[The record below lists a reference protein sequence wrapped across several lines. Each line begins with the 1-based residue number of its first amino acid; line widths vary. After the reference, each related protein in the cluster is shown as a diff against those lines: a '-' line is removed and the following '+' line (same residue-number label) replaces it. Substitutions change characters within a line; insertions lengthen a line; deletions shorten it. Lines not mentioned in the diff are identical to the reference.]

1 MSTQQLIPVKD
12 RYAYLWLAIGFALSF
27 FATGRWV
34 LVPAVWVAGIFLMR
48 FMRTQRVWRGFLLVA
63 AASIVTTVVAWQD
76 MMVPLPMPIRIVTL
90 VMIGVTVALLYLV
103 DRVLVARWQ
112 DPDGRY
118 PFVATLIYPAAVT
131 AVEFLGVGGNPM
143 GTFGATAYTQYGNL
157 PLMQLVSL
165 TGLWGITFLIAWLPP
180 VVNWAWEQEFKWP
193 QVRLGV
199 LSYGGVLALVFLYG
213 GARLGLAPTPTE
225 TVQVTGL
232 TTVSVDMRQLNQ
244 LDKDERRAQLQA
256 NYDAYLE
263 ATRRAARD
271 GSQLIVWAELSGVH
285 MPGEREALLADVQE
299 LARQENAY
307 VAINTLGGATSN
319 MMVSP
324 DAQREAENKLWIIDP
339 EGNVVL
345 EQLKFGGWQFE
356 VWSIPGDGLFH
367 VAETSIGALA
377 GGICWDLDFPS
388 AVLQAGRDGADILL
402 GPSHDG
408 PFRVMGK
415 EELHNEMA
423 VFRAIEN
430 GASLV
435 RPADHALSSISD
447 PYGRILAEMPYDPA
461 GNMVMTADVP
471 TQGVTTVYSRIGDAF
486 AYATIVGFL
495 ILAITAIV
503 AGRRQAAPEQGNNGS
518 SVSTT

>member
-199 LSYGGVLALVFLYG
+199 LSYGGVLVLVFLYG
-213 GARLGLAPTPTE
+213 GARLAMAPAPAE

-244 LDKDERRAQLQA
+244 LDEDERRAQLQA

-271 GSQLIVWAELSGVH
+271 GSQLVVWAELSGAYIF
-285 MPGEREALLADVQE
+285 GERPALLARVQE
-299 LARQENAY
+299 VAQQEGVY
-307 VAINTLGGATSN
+307 VAINTLGLKD
-319 MMVSP
+319 
-324 DAQREAENKLWIIDP
+324 DAYREVENKLWIIDP
-339 EGNVVL
+339 NGDVVL

-367 VAETSIGALA
+367 V
-377 GGICWDLDFPS
+377 
-388 AVLQAGRDGADILL
+388 
-402 GPSHDG
+402 
-408 PFRVMGK
+408 RVMGK

-423 VFRAIEN
+423 IFRAIEN

-471 TQGVTTVYSRIGDAF
+471 TQGVTTLYSRIGDAF
-486 AYATIVGFL
+486 VYATIVGFL

-503 AGRRQAAPEQGNNGS
+503 AGRRQAAPEQSNNGS